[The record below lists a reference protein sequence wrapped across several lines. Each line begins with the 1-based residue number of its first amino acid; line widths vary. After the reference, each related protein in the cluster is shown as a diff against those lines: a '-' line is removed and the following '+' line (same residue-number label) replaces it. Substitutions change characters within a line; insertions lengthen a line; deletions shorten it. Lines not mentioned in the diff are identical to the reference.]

1 MLTAARWNLGRASA
15 PTDSVPS
22 RPMAAGT
29 ATGRDD
35 DARRRA
41 AIDTALVAAIAV
53 ALLGLFVGPTLRD
66 GHVFPVGPDVPVYL
80 WWSRVAMDQ
89 GVSAVGERPGIV
101 ALLPTV
107 SGVLRVGL
115 VPALAGL
122 LYAVGPAVG
131 MAGAALVRGRRGG
144 AVVRG
149 AWVAGGLLAGVW
161 ATHLADGYAANLA
174 LAAPFIAAAVALTR
188 RSRHGTIG
196 AAILLA
202 GGGLM
207 HPEFLIVGSVVL
219 LLTAGW
225 AALREHRQATPTG
238 DAERVLAA
246 LGAGVGTAVLGMW
259 AASLGPSAIAGDT
272 SKDALL
278 RRIGAWDALRATFI
292 DRFRISWPRY
302 APIMNTLLDVA
313 GAVKG
318 RGFPRRFLVSWL
330 AFTLVAVVT
339 GVLTGWFPPD
349 RVLTFAFCIPLLAS
363 LGLAWLA
370 ERIGRGWIAWPVGIV
385 LVILTAAPTVRGW
398 QEARTFISPDELR
411 TATLA
416 GRIAAT
422 TPPGTPLVFVVDD
435 PETPTLFLA
444 SHARNVAR
452 ATVPPDRAADV
463 WIALGRADDVLA
475 GRVTQRG
482 DPLVDRAAVDAAV
495 AIPRDPAPVVFVV
508 QEFDAR
514 AGALEQPGL
523 TRWDPGLA
531 ANLGPATTLPAGEG
545 ELSASTPGDLA
556 GAAVRTLL
564 LLTLLGGGWALWSI
578 GDGPGAL
585 ATAPAFGIAVLGL
598 ASLGLE
604 RLGAGLG
611 SGGVATLASA
621 LAGGGGY
628 ALWLVGRTTPRHR
641 DGGQDLLVEGEPDP
655 DA

>member
-1 MLTAARWNLGRASA
+1 MVVARGDGPGRLG
-15 PTDSVPS
+15 
-22 RPMAAGT
+22 
-29 ATGRDD
+29 
-35 DARRRA
+35 RRRA
-41 AIDTALVAAIAV
+41 A
-53 ALLGLFVGPTLRD
+53 
-66 GHVFPVGPDVPVYL
+66 
-80 WWSRVAMDQ
+80 
-89 GVSAVGERPGIV
+89 GIV

-107 SGVLRVGL
+107 SGVLRIGL

-259 AASLGPSAIAGDT
+259 ASSLGPAAIAGDT

-278 RRIGAWDALRATFI
+278 RRIGAWDALRATFV
-292 DRFRISWPRY
+292 DRFRMSWPRY

-330 AFTLVAVVT
+330 AFTLVAVAT

-370 ERIGRGWIAWPVGIV
+370 ERIGRGWLAWPVGIV
-385 LVILTAAPTVRGW
+385 LVDPHRG
-398 QEARTFISPDELR
+398 ADRPR
-411 TATLA
+411 LA
-416 GRIAAT
+416 GDPDVHLARRAAHLDARGPDRRRPHRPAPRWCSSST
-422 TPPGTPLVFVVDD
+422 TRTRRRCSSRR
-435 PETPTLFLA
+435 T
-444 SHARNVAR
+444 R
-452 ATVPPDRAADV
+452 ATSRAPPSHPTAPPTCGSR
-463 WIALGRADDVLA
+463 WA
-475 GRVTQRG
+475 GRRTSS
-482 DPLVDRAAVDAAV
+482 PAA
-495 AIPRDPAPVVFVV
+495 
-508 QEFDAR
+508 
-514 AGALEQPGL
+514 
-523 TRWDPGLA
+523 
-531 ANLGPATTLPAGEG
+531 
-545 ELSASTPGDLA
+545 
-556 GAAVRTLL
+556 
-564 LLTLLGGGWALWSI
+564 
-578 GDGPGAL
+578 
-585 ATAPAFGIAVLGL
+585 
-598 ASLGLE
+598 
-604 RLGAGLG
+604 
-611 SGGVATLASA
+611 
-621 LAGGGGY
+621 
-628 ALWLVGRTTPRHR
+628 
-641 DGGQDLLVEGEPDP
+641 
-655 DA
+655 